1 MDNNN
6 YTLFERKNSA
16 VALIG
21 LYVNVDIEPFVRE
34 GELYSCIHISIK
46 KSYVLKHYST
56 RDKKAVLL
64 SILDKISIKEELI
77 KSVKHCDK
85 SKFARIEP
93 IVNAAMV

>member
-1 MDNNN
+1 M
-6 YTLFERKNSA
+6 
-16 VALIG
+16 
-21 LYVNVDIEPFVRE
+21 
-34 GELYSCIHISIK
+34 
-46 KSYVLKHYST
+46 LKHYST